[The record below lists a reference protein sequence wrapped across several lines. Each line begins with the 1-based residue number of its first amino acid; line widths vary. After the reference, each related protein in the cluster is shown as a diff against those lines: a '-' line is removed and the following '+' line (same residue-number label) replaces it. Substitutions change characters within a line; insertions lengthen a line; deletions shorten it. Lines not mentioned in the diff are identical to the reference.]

1 MTSGSPGDSG
11 HAPLLPGAGSPNN
24 VLKMDLSV
32 VSYAGWRLR

>member
-1 MTSGSPGDSG
+1 MTSGSPGCGD
-11 HAPLLPGAGSPNN
+11 APLLPGAGSPNN